1 VNALAA
7 VGLGVLIALCLATP
21 AQADDPQSCTG
32 TTGLYG
38 ASQECEYSST
48 ELIQVVAA
56 SANTTVRYQVRLQ
69 CLSQNQGGICNNPRT
84 CAVPPDT
91 LRYDV
96 LRSEAGGPFLKVGEV
111 CLTTDEAGQ
120 LGVITTAM
128 VAREFRRL
136 AWPSSTLVVQPPG
149 GRTLVNFETNF
160 STTNTEPS
168 SQTVVLLG
176 QQVEIEATPTGWVWH
191 YGDGASETTKSPGGL
206 YPDLEITHTYAD
218 AHVVETPSVDT
229 VYTGRYRIN
238 GGGWQQIPETL
249 TVPGETVE
257 LEVVEA
263 QPVLVGSD

>member
-1 VNALAA
+1 VTLSRLLVILVLTPFFVLISSAPALADC
-7 VGLGVLIALCLATP
+7 VGD
-21 AQADDPQSCTG
+21 ADLLNVEQQCQYTG
-32 TTGLYG
+32 
-38 ASQECEYSST
+38 T
-48 ELIQVVAA
+48 ELIAEVAA
-56 SANTTVRYQVRLQ
+56 STNTGVRYQVRLQ
-69 CLSQNQGGICNNPRT
+69 CLSQNQGGVCNNPRT
-84 CAVPPDT
+84 CAAPPDT

-136 AWPSSTLVVQPPG
+136 AWPSSPLVVQPPG

-160 STTNTEPS
+160 STSNTDPS

-176 QQVEIEATPTGWVWH
+176 QHVEIEATPTSWVWH
-191 YGDGASETTKSPGGL
+191 YGDGASDTTGSPGGL
-206 YPDLEITHTYAD
+206 YPDLEITHTYTH

-249 TVPGETVE
+249 TVPGEAVE

>member
-1 VNALAA
+1 MIR
-7 VGLGVLIALCLATP
+7 VLISISIGLSLVFLVPPRASAAPESCPNQTALDFTI
-21 AQADDPQSCTG
+21 
-32 TTGLYG
+32 TT
-38 ASQECEYSST
+38 CEYTGSQLIDEVASS
-48 ELIQVVAA
+48 A
-56 SANTTVRYQVRLQ
+56 SSGVRYQVRLQ
-69 CLSQNQGGICNNPRT
+69 CLSQNQAGVCNNPRT
-84 CAVPPDT
+84 CSAPPDT

-136 AWPSSTLVVQPPG
+136 VWPSSPLVVQPPG

-160 STTNTEPS
+160 ATTNTS
-168 SQTVVLLG
+168 ASTQTVVLLG
-176 QQVEIEATPTGWVWH
+176 QQVEIEATPTSWVWH
-191 YGDGASETTKSPGGL
+191 YGDGTSDTSSTPGAL
-206 YPDLEITHTYAD
+206 YPDLEITHTYLDAD
-218 AHVVETPSVDT
+218 SSVTPRVDT

-249 TVPGETVE
+249 TVPGEAVE

>member
-1 VNALAA
+1 MCLVLLWLA
-7 VGLGVLIALCLATP
+7 IPRP
-21 AQADDPQSCTG
+21 AAGASVDPCQEDASLTYVTADCIMDADDVIEAAATAASTG
-32 TTGLYG
+32 T
-38 ASQECEYSST
+38 
-48 ELIQVVAA
+48 
-56 SANTTVRYQVRLQ
+56 RYQVRLQ
-69 CLSQNQGGICNNPRT
+69 CLSQNQGGVCNNPRT
-84 CAVPPDT
+84 CTAPPDT

-136 AWPSSTLVVQPPG
+136 TWPSSPLVVQPPG

-160 STTNTEPS
+160 STTNTAPS

-176 QQVEIEATPTGWVWH
+176 QQVEIEATPTSWVWH
-191 YGDGASETTKSPGGL
+191 FGDGVSDTSKTPGAL
-206 YPDLEITHTYAD
+206 YPDLEITHTYLDAD
-218 AHVVETPSVDT
+218 QAVAPSVDT

-238 GGGWQQIPETL
+238 GGPWQQIPETL
-249 TVPGETVE
+249 TVPGAAVE

-263 QPVLVGSD
+263 EPVLVGSD